1 MEIRVMVIDEKP
13 ERSAAVEVAL
23 SRAGYRVAARVG
35 AHEDLS
41 ARVRAVQPDVIIVD
55 LESPGRDTL
64 EHMRSI
70 GRDCPRPIVM
80 FTQDGDSE
88 TIRAAVQAGVSAYVV
103 DGLRQERIRPVLEV
117 ATARFYAFQALR
129 HERDQAQ
136 ASLAARKRIERAKGI
151 VMRQRGCSEE
161 EAHRALRK
169 LAMDRN
175 KRLGEV
181 AEELI
186 ASAQL
191 LNAE

>member
-35 AHEDLS
+35 AHEDLF

-117 ATARFYAFQALR
+117 ATARFHAFQALR

-175 KRLGEV
+175 KRLAEV